1 MKITRMNDR
10 DGRII
15 CFLSE
20 KAKEI
25 KQPVGK
31 SRHACAIVDKKGR
44 IVSYGTNSRKTHPLQ
59 HKFQNR
65 RSRIYLHAE
74 VAAII
79 KAGNRIGFDNL
90 QSCSLYVI
98 RVGAYGEFRSSK
110 PCSGC
115 QKAIDHYGFRSVI
128 HS

>member
-1 MKITRMNDR
+1 MHNKIDT
-10 DGRII
+10 RII

-25 KQPVGK
+25 KKPVGK

-44 IVSYGTNSRKTHPLQ
+44 VVSYGTNSRKTHPLQ
-59 HKFQNR
+59 QKWGDR
-65 RSRIYLHAE
+65 KSRIYLHAE
-74 VAAII
+74 ISAII
-79 KAGNRIGFDNL
+79 KAGNRIGFDEL
-90 QSCSLYVI
+90 PSCSLYVI
-98 RVGAYGEFRSSK
+98 RVGARGEFRSSK

-115 QKAIDHYGFRSVI
+115 QKAIDHYRFKSVI